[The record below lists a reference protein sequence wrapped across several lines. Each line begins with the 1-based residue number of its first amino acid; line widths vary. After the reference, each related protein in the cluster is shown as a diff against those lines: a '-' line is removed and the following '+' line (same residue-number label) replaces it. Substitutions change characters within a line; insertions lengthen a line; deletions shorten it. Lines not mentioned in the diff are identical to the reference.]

1 MQDYQAPARLH
12 TPAERRAHLM
22 RELVEVVLFVGIVF
36 VIVQFAIKPY
46 RVTGTNMYPQIAPE
60 QIIVVN
66 RTSYILSGPGRGDVV
81 VYTSPAD
88 TTTQLIGR
96 VIAVPGDTIAL
107 NATQVLVNGVALNE
121 TYVQSVPGESNSI
134 VQPVKLASGQYFIMN
149 DSRGNG
155 TKLPDGTIFYADS
168 RSFGPVPRSNI
179 VGRAAIV
186 FWPLSSFGGVST
198 FSSVFKN
205 VP

>member
-36 VIVQFAIKPY
+36 VVVQFAIKPY
-46 RVTGTNMYPQIAPE
+46 RVTGTNMSPHLLPD

-81 VYTSPAD
+81 VYSNPTNTSQ
-88 TTTQLIGR
+88 QLIGR
-96 VIAVPGDTIAL
+96 VIAVPGDKLAI
-107 NATQVLVNGVALNE
+107 NASQVILNGVVLNE
-121 TYVQSVPGESNSI
+121 TYAPPVTGSSNVI
-134 VQPVKLASGQYFIMN
+134 VQPVTLASGQYYIMN
-149 DSRGNG
+149 DNRAAQG
-155 TKLPDGTIFYADS
+155 DS
-168 RSFGPVPRSNI
+168 RNFGLVARSNI
-179 VGRAAIV
+179 IGRAAIV

>member
-1 MQDYQAPARLH
+1 VQDYQAPARLH

-46 RVTGTNMYPQIAPE
+46 RVTGSNMQPQLTPN

-66 RTSYILSGPGRGDVV
+66 RTSYIFSGPGRGDVV
-81 VYTSPAD
+81 VYTSPAN
-88 TTTQLIGR
+88 TLQQLIGR
-96 VIAVPGDTIAL
+96 VIAVPGDTLAI
-107 NATQVLVNGVALNE
+107 NATQVILNGVVLNE
-121 TYVQSVPGESNSI
+121 TYAPQVTGSSNTI
-134 VQPVKLASGQYFIMN
+134 VQPVKLANGQYFIMN
-149 DSRGNG
+149 DGRGAG
-155 TKLPDGTIFYADS
+155 GDS
-168 RSFGPVPRSNI
+168 RNFGPVARSNI

-186 FWPLSSFGGVST
+186 FWPLSDFGGVST
-198 FSSVFKN
+198 FASVFKD